1 MDSVLVN
8 LTFQSHVS
16 KTTSSVCA
24 QPTSESKDKILEG
37 RNQVVLHCKTLQQH
51 VVDLVVVVKLTQND
65 RVHPV
70 LRCARRAHVNTK
82 FSLLFNVQHVLH
94 LAVLVVLLVNSAFE
108 VV

>member
-8 LTFQSHVS
+8 LKFQPHVS

-37 RNQVVLHCKTLQQH
+37 REQVVLHCKTFQQH
-51 VVDLVVVVKLTQND
+51 VVDLTVVVKLTQND
-65 RVHPV
+65 CVHSV
-70 LRCARRAHVNTK
+70 LRCARRAHVK

-94 LAVLVVLLVNSAFE
+94 LAVLIVLLVNSEIE